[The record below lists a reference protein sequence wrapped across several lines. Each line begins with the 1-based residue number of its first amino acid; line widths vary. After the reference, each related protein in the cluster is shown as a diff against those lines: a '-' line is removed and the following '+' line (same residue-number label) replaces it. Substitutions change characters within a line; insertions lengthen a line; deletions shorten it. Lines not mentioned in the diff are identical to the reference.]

1 MTRTFRA
8 ATFLLGIFAIGM
20 LDAPASA
27 RDIYVDNVGGDDYHL
42 GGSAVASNTGG
53 GPCRTIA
60 RALRLAQAGDR
71 IILTD
76 TGEPYRE
83 CITLSGPR
91 HSGSARRPFVIVG
104 NGATL
109 DGSAPVHPDAW
120 EQYEGDIYRF
130 RPARTSHQQLF
141 LNARPLQ
148 RVAVDNNNLRLPK
161 LLPFQWCLFDR
172 HIYLNLKKPAADV
185 PEEAAA
191 IPEEVLER
199 AATEGWRYV
208 PQQYDFSYAHHP
220 VAITLFDVRNVIIA
234 DVTVQG
240 YQLDGINAHD
250 KAFNAEI
257 LRVLSR
263 GNGRS
268 GISIGGASRVKVTDT
283 LLGNNGVAQL
293 RTEGFCVAEIR
304 RCEILAFT
312 APAVVREGGEMSID
326 GLPVREQVLEDH
338 IDPPRVPPAVPDAEA
353 R

>member
-1 MTRTFRA
+1 M
-8 ATFLLGIFAIGM
+8 
-20 LDAPASA
+20 
-27 RDIYVDNVGGDDYHL
+27 
-42 GGSAVASNTGG
+42 
-53 GPCRTIA
+53 
-60 RALRLAQAGDR
+60 
-71 IILTD
+71 
-76 TGEPYRE
+76 
-83 CITLSGPR
+83 
-91 HSGSARRPFVIVG
+91 
-104 NGATL
+104 
-109 DGSAPVHPDAW
+109 
-120 EQYEGDIYRF
+120 
-130 RPARTSHQQLF
+130 
-141 LNARPLQ
+141 
-148 RVAVDNNNLRLPK
+148 
-161 LLPFQWCLFDR
+161 
-172 HIYLNLKKPAADV
+172 
-185 PEEAAA
+185 
-191 IPEEVLER
+191 
-199 AATEGWRYV
+199 